1 VQPEQ
6 GRWQR
11 TFTIITTQS
20 ESLIEPIHDRM
31 PVILDERAAED
42 WMKSSRARFFATE
55 IASSAGS
62 RRQPH
67 YDANNPEK
75 NYS

>member
-20 ESLIEPIHDRM
+20 ESLIEPIHERM
-31 PVILDERAAED
+31 PV
-42 WMKSSRARFFATE
+42 SRIGGDLPTGCPQSVSIDDCPIHRDVAL
-55 IASSAGS
+55 S
-62 RRQPH
+62 RVRGKCVGGVEVAYP
-67 YDANNPEK
+67 
-75 NYS
+75 